1 MHGIKTR
8 IRSVDIGGCFGSAVD
23 SSGKLWTWGANSS
36 GELGHGDFKTR
47 DKPTIVEKL
56 QNKTVTK
63 ISCGGCFIVSLG
75 KNTTKNK
82 AKGPAKL
89 SQSYMVQSRR
99 GSSLTVKSPGR
110 ALKSKS
116 PGSRCSKSSSA
127 KKPRANSRRR

>member
-56 QNKTVTK
+56 ANKTVTK
-63 ISCGGCFIVSLG
+63 VSCGGCFIVSLG

-82 AKGPAKL
+82 
-89 SQSYMVQSRR
+89 V
-99 GSSLTVKSPGR
+99 
-110 ALKSKS
+110 
-116 PGSRCSKSSSA
+116 
-127 KKPRANSRRR
+127 